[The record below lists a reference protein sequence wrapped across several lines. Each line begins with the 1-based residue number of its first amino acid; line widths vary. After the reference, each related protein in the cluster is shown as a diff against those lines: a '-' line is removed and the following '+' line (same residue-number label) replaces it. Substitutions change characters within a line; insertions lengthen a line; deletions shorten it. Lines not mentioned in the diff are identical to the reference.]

1 MRFVIYEDV
10 GGGYRWRLKTRNGR
24 KMADSAEAYTRR
36 RDCRIAVLKLK
47 LGVVTA
53 KVTDG

>member
-36 RDCRIAVLKLK
+36 RDCRIAVLKIK
-47 LGVVTA
+47 LGVATA
-53 KVTDG
+53 KVSDG